1 MFALVQDTPLKS
13 FTIFRLGNKTGITP
27 ATNMRRVEDSF
38 LYQTTS
44 ELKTRVGIL

>member
-1 MFALVQDTPLKS
+1 MLTLGQDTALKS

-27 ATNMRRVEDSF
+27 ATNMRRVEDSC